1 MVDSWRAAGIY
12 PVFSNGNSSNCGYSS
27 PPACGTVGNPARYG
41 NVTGVGATG
50 QSNGAYATFSNRG
63 PTDNVDTENGGAFPT
78 IKPQVA
84 APGSNIRSSVNTSD
98 TAYEGG
104 WSGTSMAAPHVT
116 GLTALIFQAGACLK
130 GNFTATENIIQ
141 QSAAIASGVPGACSG
156 EGPGQVPNQSTG
168 WGEIRALAAV
178 QLALTSCGPMG
189 TLDGHRDRCRDR
201 CTDRRCDR
209 PGDRDASEPSRPRPT
224 RPGTTPSP
232 CRSTPTR

>member
-1 MVDSWRAAGIY
+1 M
-12 PVFSNGNSSNCGYSS
+12 
-27 PPACGTVGNPARYG
+27 ARPG
-41 NVTGVGATG
+41 S
-50 QSNGAYATFSNRG
+50 QNGAYATFSNRG
-63 PTDNVDTENGGAFPT
+63 PTDNVDIENGGDYPT

-116 GLTALIFQAGACLK
+116 GLTALIFQAGTMLCS

-156 EGPGQVPNQSTG
+156 EGPGQMPNQSTG

-189 TLDGHRDRCRDR
+189 TLDGTVTAAGAGTPIAGATVQAIGTERTFQAPTDAAGHFSITLPVDTYTVEFSAYGYMPASYLRRRDRRK
-201 CTDRRCDR
+201 T
-209 PGDRDASEPSRPRPT
+209 
-224 RPGTTPSP
+224 
-232 CRSTPTR
+232 